1 MRVGG
6 AGGGLWRRGRRV
18 EPVVDVELG
27 GEYLLTPVPY
37 GDLFSDKKRR
47 GMPQFMINGNS

>member
-1 MRVGG
+1 M
-6 AGGGLWRRGRRV
+6 LRRGRRV

-47 GMPQFMINGNS
+47 RLAQFVNMVNVVNSTLG